1 MNKRNCV
8 SILVLVSAL
17 FCSNVYAADFY
28 AEVVSVTGRADYM
41 KNDQWTAAKAGDKLS
56 KGTVI
61 QTGFKSELVLKIQDS
76 VVNVAPLTRMT
87 IELLKS
93 QDEKDSSSIY
103 VATGSVSSEVN
114 RANNRKVGFTV
125 RSPVATASVRGTKFG
140 VRNVFRSTTVDT
152 GLGSVETWPTDF
164 AAPRI
169 DYSDSKA
176 SGVLFRDKNG
186 NESDKLDSYEAP
198 GKGSTLVSKNQSI
211 GYSDNGNISYS
222 LGNAQDSSGTLS
234 SVDKESKKEA
244 VNAVPFAGTSGIQ
257 LVSSGIIP
265 EQTSGALLG
274 EAENSTVTI
283 SVTFPE

>member
-1 MNKRNCV
+1 MSKRNII
-8 SILVLVSAL
+8 SFLVLVSSL

-41 KNDQWTAAKAGDKLS
+41 KNDQWTAAKAGDMLS

-152 GLGSVETWPTDF
+152 GHGSVETWPTDVS
-164 AAPRI
+164 APKV
-169 DYSDSKA
+169 DMSDSNSPNA
-176 SGVLFRDKNG
+176 LFKDKNG
-186 NESDKLDSYEAP
+186 NESDKVDSYETP
-198 GKGSTLVSKNQSI
+198 GKGSSLVSRNQSI
-211 GYSDNGNISYS
+211 NYSENGSISYA
-222 LGNAQDSSGTLS
+222 LTNAQESSGTAS
-234 SVDKESKKEA
+234 AVDKESKKEA

-265 EQTSGALLG
+265 EQSSAGLPDAN
-274 EAENSTVTI
+274 ANSTVTI

>member
-1 MNKRNCV
+1 MSKRNII
-8 SILVLVSAL
+8 SFLVLVSSL

-93 QDEKDSSSIY
+93 QEEKDSSSIY

-114 RANNRKVGFTV
+114 RTNNRKVGFTV

-140 VRNVFRSTTVDT
+140 VRNVFRSTAVNT
-152 GLGSVETWPTDF
+152 GHGSVETWPTDVS
-164 AAPRI
+164 APKV
-169 DYSDSKA
+169 DMSDSNSPNA
-176 SGVLFRDKNG
+176 LFKDKNG
-186 NESDKLDSYEAP
+186 NESDKVDSYETP
-198 GKGSTLVSKNQSI
+198 GKGSSLVSRNQSI
-211 GYSDNGNISYS
+211 NYSENGSISYA
-222 LGNAQDSSGTLS
+222 LTNAQESSGTAS
-234 SVDKESKKEA
+234 AVDKESKKEA

-274 EAENSTVTI
+274 EPANSTVTI